1 MDNKKPNDWVL
12 NVLQNPNFSLSDF
25 KAVGV
30 DGNNTSIE
38 NRDVY
43 ANNKIIQSNPQFQD
57 SDGNFDNAKFNQFY
71 DNALESYQLLSTN
84 TFNEN
89 VMDEATFGFNNIWA
103 PKEASK
109 RTQPDFQISRIYN
122 PDRRKIGVEKVGF
135 TSDRTL
141 TAAEIAQTQKIY
153 NPDTKEWE
161 ESPNDSWLFRN
172 WFEPVAL
179 AQWEEEGEHIDPE
192 TNRKVK
198 HAKGDFKINE
208 EGTYY
213 YEKLGNREPYGKQLL
228 SPFDVLTVDG
238 SKANKYDFFDS
249 DSLDKSVFGS
259 VMKNTF
265 KIAPMFVPYV
275 GPAYIALGISNELA
289 KVLPIIYKTTF
300 GLAGASTDWANKVEA
315 FAYSMDSGTSEYAKQ
330 HTWAAENILNMVG
343 DVAKQ
348 LYEQRWIFTNAPR
361 LFKSYG
367 ISAKGGT
374 PSELDE
380 QISKLAQEYAQTS
393 IKDLPKVFKTLAET
407 GSMDAAQEVIKKE
420 ALARATIWG
429 QNYMKSY
436 QEWGKQLSRLYM
448 TGTAS
453 CNAFTDAKQEGAS
466 DMEAAAVFWGY
477 MAGMYALMST
487 DIGEHVLPE
496 LRSDKAHI
504 KNLLESVSKQA
515 KESISTNAV
524 KAESKEAS
532 KNIFAKLFNG
542 AKSFAQQHYK
552 AIADGSTSVM
562 SNALAEGVEEVS
574 EEVLYDVTKATFNAI
589 SYFTG
594 NETRLSAFNDMASR
608 YGMSFFGGAL
618 GGSIFQGINDIQLR
632 KSYDSSNMQ
641 ANQELIYLIRQGRGE
656 EIYKALDK
664 MREKGVLG
672 DKNLSATKVD
682 KTSDGKYLYQQGTEG
697 DNQNEAIY
705 SLMKDYVSNIEQV
718 LSTEGMK
725 ISDMTLLDKQ
735 MLSELRYQE
744 LFKNAPSTGK
754 ILQDFNNLSDEF
766 LKTHA
771 AIDQL
776 NAEFSDE
783 NGKKSKT
790 YADKLALLEQKLDDL
805 RKEQFEFLHT
815 GKRGKYLGMMMF
827 SVNPVINKAFIDI
840 NFRMFAESKYKKD
853 FELLSEDDID
863 KAKEEYADYLKYD
876 ANKKLDIAYDVFRN
890 LNEQLSPIFQETGEL
905 AYKQYAQ
912 LRKNFYNSKIQFV
925 NAEGGLSYKTMTEVI
940 NDMFGDQGDTNEDIV
955 EKAERLKRNKDNPFS
970 ESSRFLRYTI
980 TTPDGELLSNG
991 SELLKQLNQA
1001 ADIFMTNGYMDKE
1014 VADSMRALAQE
1025 TINVSKEVFFEPPGQ
1040 SLLDSAYQY
1049 ISDEAGDIMREFAD
1063 SNLTITNIKDKTAE
1077 VIDKL
1082 RAIEGLDDVQKR
1094 ELDLTINELKHI
1106 SNSILARNA
1115 SLLNDANTL
1124 IKKLDSAKSNPLY
1137 DVLTKIGINVTGK
1150 KTNVFDLLQELE
1162 QQFSETHIS
1171 DFALDNKVKQ
1181 DQIKDARTIIAATR
1195 AVIYASQFDNID
1207 AANPF
1212 GFNVTLKEFYRKNQ
1226 IEDAPELG
1234 LIDSETAVLMNRDLD
1249 RIEMKLDFIENLSNL
1264 NKESQLKEQR
1274 RTSVNMNY
1282 LFFDV
1287 VGNENSFLYTKVVN
1301 GNTEPRQFDG
1311 QPLLNDK
1318 VREAINNA
1326 VTLRQ
1331 FTEDQDRTL
1340 DISDE
1345 DYTTMEK
1352 ERVAIED
1359 ALYDRFQEISN
1370 GKDQVAALK
1379 SILFDGGLSHEGI
1392 ASKSEGIRSVTKTLT
1407 DSEKLS
1413 YITSILGVKSSDFL
1427 SRYYTVIKSDTSKLA
1442 PIATQEFAVRLA
1454 YTLASNRGFVNNVVQ
1469 AAEMENHVG
1478 QSVLLNTIFI
1488 EGVPGA
1494 GKTKAV
1500 ARIAYSM
1507 IKASDPNIKTWTIGP
1522 HKKQSDTLAR
1532 EIGSQNN
1539 TAFTREEVFNKL
1551 DVDPDFV
1558 NSNDNISLVVS
1569 PTGVHNI
1576 KIKGLNERE
1585 YTKDD
1590 LPSVIFLDE
1599 ATHFTNGE
1607 LQILADFAAKSNIAL
1622 ILLGDSEQSGNEAM
1636 WNLVDGGNDIP
1647 IYNSFATTFCLK
1659 SPKLTVSM
1667 RSSNTNKRDNLI
1679 KIRAVLPYVWA
1690 TNTDMSVNDK
1700 WSFISNNLELKY
1712 TQDDSGI
1719 HGEKVQKTL
1728 ETGDLELMLSTLK
1741 DGETIGYIYDN
1752 TESPTYK
1759 MINALPDEKKK
1770 KFERFKESE
1779 AQGSE
1784 AKYFIIDIDWNKKR
1798 TASKDSA
1805 EAAIEVANFVKSLY
1819 TISTRS
1825 EEGTVIIDNH
1835 LTEIVN
1841 PDVFIE
1847 SDYNAPTSY
1856 NDDSL
1861 NDYKEKRLKALEE
1874 ILKGYTPTSTT
1885 SSQLVT
1891 DNPPVT
1897 SKLKEGAWIQFKDGS
1912 KWKIMSIKDNEYVL
1926 ANVDK
1931 TEYHKYPIEQI
1942 DSQLG
1947 ISVQITTEPTKPA
1960 PQQSENPRPDLQKVL
1975 IEEAIASEEGRES
1988 ELEQQKKAQWYAK
2001 DDPGFKVYTF
2011 AGYRS
2016 GVGVETSN
2024 GQVVI
2029 DSNNNINII
2038 DAGRKYKDNNGQLVD
2053 ETRSDLQALLDLPPF
2068 RNGSTKISYNTY
2080 DAAATLLANIRSAIM
2095 YAKTNG
2101 NALTEVKKLLRGFP
2115 KASSLASATSGEFQ
2129 AKFIQSFYQQTDR
2142 TIEMGDKTTPNRKL
2156 LVYVLKD
2163 RSGKPIAEF
2172 TIGVLPG
2179 LFTLD
2184 NWVQNYVGNDKNIKD
2199 KWDRL
2204 TNILAKANNVA
2215 KVASNTVYI
2224 PLGTDFAL
2232 GPNII
2237 SNTKIHKVDE
2247 EGRDYTDGAKLKIVP
2262 FSEFRNSK
2270 SRIVSDIYIMTNV
2283 GIDEEFYDKSLS
2295 GKAVAFVTTKKD
2307 FTWKGIKA
2315 SNDPNILAEAW
2326 METRGNKD
2334 ADKLDEVVKVVKLD
2348 PKGVNFEDYI
2358 NGVSAFRRELAN
2370 KTGNAKLY
2378 SPPGNKYTAA
2388 RIFMNLLQF
2397 SKDLKSAIVTGQTVH
2412 GITIVDNNKFKF
2424 EAGKIEIPRTRVVE
2438 LIGSLDE
2445 MLASA
2450 VNRIYG
2456 KTDAEK
2462 LSTSNVEWGLTGEI
2476 SQDAINKLDNA
2487 IVSKF
2492 NDYLENLKNY
2502 RDGEVMANFSNEH
2515 SFTLARLFHNY
2526 FTEFRIDS
2534 KTFELRTDAKSQNL
2548 LKTITKALQN
2558 YEQSSFRE
2566 GIYYTP
2572 VYKTSAE
2579 GGGMATAMAYP
2590 AINMINNFT
2599 VDVEAQTPDFVITG
2613 EALQRLADGIERF
2626 MTGRPNAQSQVQ
2638 DYSISNA
2645 KALLNAKARFEINRE
2660 EFKSIIDKVS
2670 EVIGLSL
2677 SNKTPYL
2684 EKDLANQ
2691 IYSVIKRMAKNR
2703 ELGLVDPSTEG
2714 FVINVLQFTKDD
2726 GHVQLL
2732 FETLGMA
2739 LRTKLNQPVTNITI
2753 DGSEGSAL
2761 YSGKFEVNSQQY
2773 QWTIDADNNVSYSPI
2788 ENTETD
2794 DAQKSEAVA
2803 KIEAELQKLEI
2814 RKEKLLNELVGNLKP
2829 ALAPKIKESVNIILS
2844 GNSDTSEYIKAQ
2856 TMVSKAFSMVP
2867 SNLKEEW
2874 ESLLKEYAN
2883 NKDALNNLSKT
2894 CNY

>member
-1 MDNKKPNDWVL
+1 MDNKKPNDWML
-12 NVLQNPNFSLSDF
+12 NVLQNPSFTLSDF
-25 KAVGV
+25 KAVGI

-38 NRDVY
+38 DREVY

-71 DNALESYQLLSTN
+71 DGALQSYQLLANN
-84 TFNEN
+84 TFNET

-109 RTQPDFQISRIYN
+109 RTQPEFQINRIFN

-135 TSDRTL
+135 TSDRAF
-141 TAAEIAQTQKIY
+141 TAAEIAQTQKVY
-153 NPDTKEWE
+153 DPETDEWE
-161 ESPNDSWLFRN
+161 ESPNDAWLGRN
-172 WFEPVAL
+172 WFQPIAL
-179 AQWEEEGEHIDPE
+179 AQWEEDGEHIDPE
-192 TNRKVK
+192 TNRKIK
-198 HAKGDFKINE
+198 HKKGELKLND

-213 YEKLGNREPYGKQLL
+213 YEKLGNREPYGRQLL
-228 SPFDVLTVDG
+228 SPFDVLTTDG

-259 VMKNTF
+259 IMKNTF

-275 GPAYIALGISNELA
+275 GPAYVALGITNELA

-300 GLAGASTDWANKVEA
+300 GLAGASKDWANKVEA

-343 DVAKQ
+343 DVTKQ

-367 ISAKGGT
+367 ISSKGGT

-393 IKDLPKVFKTLAET
+393 VKDLPKVLKTLSQT
-407 GSMDAAQEVIKKE
+407 GSMDAAQEIIKKE

-453 CNAFTDAKQEGAS
+453 YNAFTDAKQEGAS

-496 LRSDKAHI
+496 LRADKAQI
-504 KNLLESVSKQA
+504 RNLLQTVSKQA

-542 AKSFAQQHYK
+542 AKSFAQKNYK
-552 AIADGSTSVM
+552 AISDGSTSIM

-594 NETRLSAFNDMASR
+594 NETRLSAFNDVASR

-618 GGSIFQGINDIQLR
+618 GGSIFQGINDIKMR
-632 KSYDSSNMQ
+632 KSYDSNNME

-664 MREKGVLG
+664 MKEKGILG

-754 ILQDFNNLSDEF
+754 ILQDFNNLADEF
-766 LKTHA
+766 LKAHE

-776 NAEFSDE
+776 NVEFSDE

-790 YADKLALLEQKLDDL
+790 YADKLAILEQKLDDL

-827 SVNPVINKAFIDI
+827 SVNPVISKAFIDM

-853 FELLSEDDID
+853 FESLSEDNIA
-863 KAKEEYADYLKYD
+863 KAKEEYNDYLKYD

-925 NAEGGLSYKTMTEVI
+925 DAEGGLSYKTMTEVI

-955 EKAERLKRNKDNPFS
+955 EKAERLKRSKDNPFS
-970 ESSRFLRYTI
+970 ESSRFLRYAI
-980 TTPDGELLSNG
+980 TTPEGNLISNG

-1001 ADIFMTNGYMDKE
+1001 ADVFMTNGYMDKE
-1014 VADSMRALAQE
+1014 VADSMRAIAKE
-1025 TINVSKEVFFEPPGQ
+1025 TINVSKEIFFEPPGQ
-1040 SLLDSAYQY
+1040 SLLDTVYQY
-1049 ISDEAGDIMREFAD
+1049 INDEAGDIMREFAD
-1063 SNLTITNIKDKTAE
+1063 SELTIANIKDKTAE

-1082 RAIEGLDDVQKR
+1082 RAIEGLDDSQKR
-1094 ELDLTINELKHI
+1094 ELDLTINELKSI
-1106 SNSILARNA
+1106 TNSVLVNNS

-1124 IKKLDSAKSNPLY
+1124 MKKLDSAKSNPLY
-1137 DVLTKIGINVTGK
+1137 DVLTKIGVNVTGK
-1150 KTNVFDLLQELE
+1150 KTNIFDLLQELE
-1162 QQFSETHIS
+1162 QQFNETHIS
-1171 DFALDNKVKQ
+1171 DFALDNKIKQ

-1212 GFNVTLKEFYRKNQ
+1212 GFNVTLKEFYRNNQ

-1234 LIDSETAVLMNRDLD
+1234 LIDSETSTLMNRDLD
-1249 RIEMKLDFIENLSNL
+1249 RIEMKLDFIENLSNI

-1287 VGNENSFLYTKVVN
+1287 VGNEDSFLYTKVTN
-1301 GNTEPRQFDG
+1301 GNTEPVEFDG

-1331 FTEDQDRTL
+1331 LTEDQERTL

-1345 DYTTMEK
+1345 DYTAMEK

-1370 GKDQVAALK
+1370 GKDQIAVLK
-1379 SILFDGGLSHEGI
+1379 SILFNGGLSHEDI
-1392 ASKSEGIRSVTKTLT
+1392 ASKDEGVRSITKTLT

-1454 YTLASNRGFVNNVVQ
+1454 YTLASNRSFVNNVVQ
-1469 AAEMENHVG
+1469 AAEVENYISK
-1478 QSVLLNTIFI
+1478 SVLLNTIFI

-1500 ARIAYSM
+1500 ARIAYNM
-1507 IKASDPNIKTWTIGP
+1507 IKASDPNVKTWTIGP

-1539 TAFTREEVFNKL
+1539 TAFTREEVFSKL
-1551 DVDPDFV
+1551 GVDPDYV
-1558 NSNDNISLVVS
+1558 NSNDNINLVVS
-1569 PTGVHNI
+1569 STGVYNI
-1576 KIKGLNERE
+1576 KIKGLDERE

-1590 LPSVIFLDE
+1590 LPSVVFLDE

-1607 LQILADFAAKSNIAL
+1607 LQVLADFAAKNNVAL
-1622 ILLGDSEQSGNEAM
+1622 ILLGDTEQSGKESM
-1636 WNLVDGGNDIP
+1636 WNLVDGGKNVSA
-1647 IYNSFATTFCLK
+1647 YNSFATTFCLK

-1712 TQDDSGI
+1712 TQDESGI
-1719 HGEKVQKTL
+1719 HGEKVQKSL

-1741 DGETIGYIYDN
+1741 EGETIGYIYDN

-1759 MINALPDEKKK
+1759 MIDALPEEKKN
-1770 KFERFKESE
+1770 KFERFKEDE

-1798 TASKDSA
+1798 TVNKDSA
-1805 EAAIEVANFVKSLY
+1805 ESAIEVADFVKSLY

-1825 EEGTVIIDNH
+1825 EEGTIIIDNN
-1835 LTEIVN
+1835 LTELVN
-1841 PDVFIE
+1841 PDVFKE

-1874 ILKGYTPTSTT
+1874 ILKGYTPTSVTT
-1885 SSQLVT
+1885 SQPVT
-1891 DNPPVT
+1891 DNPPVV
-1897 SKLKEGAWIQFKDGS
+1897 SKLKEGTWIQFKDGD
-1912 KWKIMSIKDNEYVL
+1912 KWKVMSIKDNEYVL
-1926 ANVDK
+1926 ANADK

-1947 ISVQITTEPTKPA
+1947 TSVQITTEPTKPA
-1960 PQQSENPRPDLQKVL
+1960 PSEGKRPDLQKVL
-1975 IEEAIASEEGRES
+1975 IEEAIASEKGEES
-1988 ELEQQKKAQWYAK
+1988 DLEQQKKAQWYAK

-2016 GVGVETSN
+2016 GIGIETSN
-2024 GQVVI
+2024 GQIVI
-2029 DSNNNINII
+2029 DSNNNVNIT
-2038 DAGRKYKDNNGQLVD
+2038 DAGRKYKDINGQLVD
-2053 ETRSDLQALLDLPPF
+2053 ETKSDLQALLDLPHF

-2080 DAAATLLANIRSAIM
+2080 DAATTILANIRSAIM
-2095 YAKTNG
+2095 FAKTNG
-2101 NALTEVKKLLRGFP
+2101 AALTEVKKLLRGFP
-2115 KASSLASATSGEFQ
+2115 KAANLASATSGELQ
-2129 AKFIQSFYQQTDR
+2129 AKFISSFYQQTDR

-2163 RSGKPIAEF
+2163 RNGNPIAEF

-2204 TNILAKANNVA
+2204 SRVLSKANNVA
-2215 KVASNTVYI
+2215 KAAGGTVYI

-2247 EGRDYTDGAKLKIVP
+2247 NGRDYVDGSKLKIVP

-2283 GIDEEFYDKSLS
+2283 GIDEEFYDKSLA
-2295 GKAVAFVTTKKD
+2295 GKAIAFVTTKKD

-2334 ADKLDEVVKVVKLD
+2334 ASKLDEVVKVVKLD

-2412 GITIVDNNKFKF
+2412 GITVVDNDKFKF
-2424 EAGKIEIPRTRVVE
+2424 EAGKIEIPETRVVE

-2476 SQDAINKLDNA
+2476 SQDAINRLDNA
-2487 IVSKF
+2487 IMSRF

-2502 RDGEVMANFSNEH
+2502 KDGEVLADFSNEH

-2526 FTEFRIDS
+2526 FAEFRVDS
-2534 KTFELRTDAKSQNL
+2534 KNFELRTDAKSQNL
-2548 LKTITKALQN
+2548 LKTITRTLQN
-2558 YEQSSFRE
+2558 YEQSSFKE

-2613 EALQRLADGIERF
+2613 DALQRLVNGIDQF
-2626 MTGRPNAQSQVQ
+2626 MTGRPSVQPQVQ
-2638 DYSISNA
+2638 DYSTSNA
-2645 KALLNAKARFEINRE
+2645 KALLEAKSRFECE
-2660 EFKSIIDKVS
+2660 EKFKGIIEKAS
-2670 EVIGLSL
+2670 EIVGASL

-2691 IYSVIKRMAKNR
+2691 IYTTIKKMVKNR
-2703 ELGLVDPSTEG
+2703 ESGLVNSSEEG
-2714 FVINVLQFTKDD
+2714 FIIDMDQFKTDD
-2726 GHVQLL
+2726 GHM
-2732 FETLGMA
+2732 TLIFDT
-2739 LRTKLNQPVTNITI
+2739 LRLRLENMIHQPVTNITI

-2773 QWTIDADNNVSYSPI
+2773 QWTMDANNKISYSPI

-2794 DAQKSEAVA
+2794 DAQKSESVA
-2803 KIEAELQKLEI
+2803 KIEAELQKLEV
-2814 RKEKLLNELVGNLKP
+2814 RKEKILNELVKGLKP
-2829 ALAPKIKESVNIILS
+2829 TLAPKIKESVNMILS
-2844 GNSDTSEYIKAQ
+2844 GDSGTSEYVKAQ

-2867 SNLKEEW
+2867 SSLKAEW

-2883 NKDALNNLSKT
+2883 NKDALNNLLGT
-2894 CNY
+2894 CN

>member
-12 NVLQNPNFSLSDF
+12 NVLQNPDFSLSDF

-38 NRDVY
+38 DRDVY
-43 ANNKIIQSNPQFQD
+43 ASNKIIQSNPQFQD
-57 SDGNFDNAKFNQFY
+57 SEGNFDNAKFNQFY
-71 DNALESYQLLSTN
+71 DATLQSYQLLSTN

-103 PKEASK
+103 PKEATK
-109 RTQPDFQISRIYN
+109 RTQPEFQINRIYN

-141 TAAEIAQTQKIY
+141 TAAEIAQTQKVY
-153 NPDTKEWE
+153 NPNTKEWE

-179 AQWEEEGEHIDPE
+179 AQWEEDGEHIDPE

-198 HAKGDFKINE
+198 HKKGEFKLND

-213 YEKLGNREPYGKQLL
+213 YEKLGNREPYGRQLL

-249 DSLDKSVFGS
+249 DSLDKNVFGS
-259 VMKNTF
+259 IMKNTF

-275 GPAYIALGISNELA
+275 GPVYIGMGIANELA
-289 KVLPIIYKTTF
+289 KVLPVIYKTTF
-300 GLAGASTDWANKVEA
+300 GLMGASTDWANKVEA

-330 HTWAAENILNMVG
+330 HMWAAENILNMVG

-348 LYEQRWIFTNAPR
+348 LYEQRWIFTNVPR
-361 LFKSYG
+361 MFKSYG
-367 ISAKGGT
+367 ISSKGGA
-374 PSELDE
+374 PSELDK
-380 QISKLAQEYAQTS
+380 QINKLAQEYAQTS
-393 IKDLPKVFKTLAET
+393 IKDIPKVLKTLTQT
-407 GSMDAAQEVIKKE
+407 GSVDAAQEVIKKE

-436 QEWGKQLSRLYM
+436 QEWGKHLSRLYM

-453 CNAFTDAKQEGAS
+453 YNAFSDAKQEGAS

-496 LRSDKAHI
+496 LRADKAQI
-504 KNLLESVSKQA
+504 RNLLQTVSKQA
-515 KESISTNAV
+515 KETISTNAV
-524 KAESKEAS
+524 KAESKEVN

-542 AKSFAQQHYK
+542 AKSFAQNNYK
-552 AIADGSTSVM
+552 AIADGSTSIM

-618 GGSIFQGINDIQLR
+618 GGSIFQGINDIKMR
-632 KSYDSSNMQ
+632 KSYDSNNME

-664 MREKGVLG
+664 MREKGILG

-682 KTSDGKYLYQQGTEG
+682 KTADGQYLYQQGTEG

-725 ISDMTLLDKQ
+725 ISDLTLLDKQ
-735 MLSELRYQE
+735 ILSELRYQE

-754 ILQDFNNLSDEF
+754 ILQDFNNLADEF
-766 LKTHA
+766 LKTHS

-790 YADKLALLEQKLDDL
+790 YADKLAMLEQKLDDL

-827 SVNPVINKAFIDI
+827 SVNPVINKAFIDM
-840 NFRMFAESKYKKD
+840 NFRMFAESKYNKD
-853 FELLSEDDID
+853 FETLSEDDIT
-863 KAKEEYADYLKYD
+863 KAKEEYNDYLEYD

-890 LNEQLSPIFQETGEL
+890 LNEKLSPIFQETGEL
-905 AYKQYAQ
+905 SYKQYTQ
-912 LRKNFYNSKIQFV
+912 LKNKFYNAPLIFTGP
-925 NAEGGLSYKTMTEVI
+925 EGEQVTKTMMDIV
-940 NDMFGDQGDTNEDIV
+940 NDMFGSDSDTNESIV
-955 EKAERLKRNKDNPFS
+955 EKAEKLKAQKARPFD
-970 ESSRFLRYTI
+970 EVSRFLSYTT
-980 TTPDGELLSNG
+980 TTPEGEVISNG
-991 SELLKQLNQA
+991 PLLLKQLNQA
-1001 ADIFMTNGYMDKE
+1001 ADAFMANGYLDQE
-1014 VADSMRALAQE
+1014 VANTMRSLAKE
-1025 TINVSKEVFFEPPGQ
+1025 TIAVSKEVYFNPPGG
-1040 SLLDSAYQY
+1040 SLIDSAYQY
-1049 ISDEAGDIMREFAD
+1049 INDEVGDIIRNFAD
-1063 SNLTITNIKDKTAE
+1063 DSDLTVANIKEETAE
-1077 VIDKL
+1077 IIKKL
-1082 RAIEGLDDVQKR
+1082 KAVENLDEVQKN
-1094 ELDLTINELKHI
+1094 ELNHIINDLKHI
-1106 SNSILARNA
+1106 ANSTLVNNA
-1115 SLLNDANTL
+1115 EILNDANAL
-1124 IKKLDSAKSNPLY
+1124 IRKLDSAKSNPLY
-1137 DVLTKIGINVTGK
+1137 DVLTKVGINVTGK

-1162 QQFSETHIS
+1162 QQFNETHIS
-1171 DFALDNKVKQ
+1171 DFALDNKIKQ
-1181 DQIKDARTIIAATR
+1181 EQIKDAKTIIAATR
-1195 AVIYASQFDNID
+1195 AIIYASQFDNID

-1212 GFNVTLKEFYRKNQ
+1212 GFNVTLKEFYQNNK
-1226 IEDAPELG
+1226 IENAPELG
-1234 LIDSETAVLMNRDLD
+1234 LIDSETATLMNRDLD
-1249 RIEMKLDFIENLSNL
+1249 RIERKLDFIEKLSNL

-1287 VGNENSFLYTKVVN
+1287 IGNENSFLYTKVVDGKN
-1301 GNTEPRQFDG
+1301 VPREFDG
-1311 QPLLNDK
+1311 EPLLNDK

-1331 FTEDQDRTL
+1331 FTEDQNRTL
-1340 DISDE
+1340 DVSDE
-1345 DYTTMEK
+1345 DYTAMEK

-1359 ALYDRFQEISN
+1359 ALYDRFEEISN

-1379 SILFDGGLSHEGI
+1379 SLLFDGGLSYEGI
-1392 ASKSEGIRSVTKTLT
+1392 ASRGDGIRSITKNLS

-1413 YITSILGVKSSDFL
+1413 YVSSILGVKSSDFL
-1427 SRYYTVIKSDTSKLA
+1427 SKYYTVIKGDTSKLA

-1454 YTLASNRGFVNNVVQ
+1454 YTLASNRSFINNVVK
-1469 AAEMENHVG
+1469 AAELENHVG
-1478 QSVLLNTIFI
+1478 QSVLLNTVFI
-1488 EGVPGA
+1488 EGVPGS
-1494 GKTKAV
+1494 GKTRAV
-1500 ARIAYSM
+1500 VRIAYQM
-1507 IKASDPNIKTWTIGP
+1507 LKATNPDIKTWTIGP
-1522 HKKQSDTLAR
+1522 HKKQSDNLAN
-1532 EIGSQNN
+1532 EIGTQNN
-1539 TAFTREEVFNKL
+1539 TAFTREEAFNKL
-1551 DVDPDFV
+1551 DINPDYV
-1558 NSNDNISLVVS
+1558 NSSDNISLVVS
-1569 PTGVHNI
+1569 STGVHNI
-1576 KIKGLNERE
+1576 KIKGLSERE
-1585 YTKDD
+1585 YTKDN

-1607 LQILADFAAKSNIAL
+1607 LQVISDFAAKNNIAL
-1622 ILLGDSEQSGNEAM
+1622 VLLGDTEQSGNEAT
-1636 WNLVDGGNDIP
+1636 WNLIDGNDSVP

-1679 KIRAVLPYVWA
+1679 KLRAVLPYVWA

-1700 WSFISNNLELKY
+1700 WSFIGNNLELKY
-1712 TQDDSGI
+1712 TQDESGI
-1719 HGEKVQKTL
+1719 HGEKLQKSL
-1728 ETGDLELMLSTLK
+1728 ESGDLKLMLSTLK
-1741 DGETIGYIYDN
+1741 EGETIGYIYDN

-1759 MINALPDEKKK
+1759 TINSLPEEKRKR
-1770 KFERFKESE
+1770 FEMFKENE

-1784 AKYFIIDIDWNKKR
+1784 AKYFIIDIDWGKKR
-1798 TASKDSA
+1798 SLDKSPA

-1825 EEGTVIIDNH
+1825 EEGTIIIDNH

-1841 PDVFIE
+1841 PDVFVE

-1856 NDDSL
+1856 SDESL
-1861 NDYKEKRLKALEE
+1861 NDYKEKRLKSLEE
-1874 ILKGYTPTSTT
+1874 ILKGYTEKPKTESQPATPT
-1885 SSQLVT
+1885 VV
-1891 DNPPVT
+1891 P
-1897 SKLKEGAWIQFKDGS
+1897 KLKEGIWIQMNDGS
-1912 KWKIMSIKDNEYVL
+1912 KWKIIGIKDSKYII
-1926 ANVDK
+1926 ANADK
-1931 TEYHKYPIEQI
+1931 TEYHEYPIDKI
-1942 DSQLG
+1942 DTQLG
-1947 ISVQITTEPTKPA
+1947 TSIHITTEPTKPSIL
-1960 PQQSENPRPDLQKVL
+1960 PTGGQRPDLQRVL
-1975 IEEAIASEEGRES
+1975 IEEAQES
-1988 ELEQQKKAQWYAK
+1988 EDGTESDLEQQKKAQWYAK

-2011 AGYRS
+2011 AGFRS
-2016 GVGVETSN
+2016 GIGVETSN
-2024 GQVVI
+2024 GKIVI
-2029 DSNNNINII
+2029 DSNNEVNVINS
-2038 DAGRKYKDNNGQLVD
+2038 GRKFKDANGQLID
-2053 ETRSDLQALLDLPPF
+2053 ETPSDLQALLDLPSF
-2068 RNGSTKISYNTY
+2068 RNESVKIPYNTY
-2080 DAAATLLANIRSAIM
+2080 NAAVTILANIRSAIM
-2095 YAKTNG
+2095 FAKTNG
-2101 NALTEVKKLLRGFP
+2101 EALTNTKKLLRSFP
-2115 KASSLASATSGEFQ
+2115 KASKLANATSGELQ
-2129 AKFIQSFYQQTDR
+2129 VKFIQSFYQQTDR
-2142 TIEMGDKTTPNRKL
+2142 TIEMGDKATPNRKL
-2156 LVYVLKD
+2156 LVYVMKD
-2163 RSGKPIAEF
+2163 VNGNPIAEF

-2199 KWDRL
+2199 KWNRL
-2204 TNILAKANNVA
+2204 TNILAKGNNVA
-2215 KVASNTVYI
+2215 KIANRTVYI
-2224 PLGTDFAL
+2224 PLGTDFVL

-2247 EGRDYTDGAKLKIVP
+2247 DGRDYTDGAKLKIVP
-2262 FSEFRNSK
+2262 FSEFKNSK
-2270 SRIVSDIYIMTNV
+2270 SRIVSDVYIMTNV
-2283 GIDEEFYDKSLS
+2283 GVDNEFYDKSLS

-2326 METRGNKD
+2326 METRGSKD
-2334 ADKLDEVVKVVKLD
+2334 VDKLDEVVKVVKLD
-2348 PKGVNFEDYI
+2348 PKGVNFEEYI

-2370 KTGNAKLY
+2370 KTGNARLF

-2397 SKDLKSAIVTGQTVH
+2397 DKDLKSALVTGQTVN
-2412 GITIVDNNKFKF
+2412 GITITDSDKFKY
-2424 EAGKIEIPRTRVVE
+2424 ETGKIEIPGNRAIE
-2438 LIGSLDE
+2438 LISNLDE

-2462 LSTSNVEWGLTGEI
+2462 LATSNIEWGLTGEV
-2476 SQDAINKLDNA
+2476 SQNA
-2487 IVSKF
+2487 IDSLNNAILTRF
-2492 NDYLENLKNY
+2492 NDYLENLKSY
-2502 RDGEVMANFSNEH
+2502 KDGEILAEFSNSH

-2526 FTEFRIDS
+2526 FSEFRVDS
-2534 KTFELRTDAKSQNL
+2534 KNFTLRTDAKSQNM
-2548 LKTITKALQN
+2548 LKTITKVLQN
-2558 YEQSSFRE
+2558 YEQSSFKE

-2572 VYKTSAE
+2572 VYKGSAE

-2590 AINMINNFT
+2590 AVNMINNFT

-2626 MTGRPNAQSQVQ
+2626 MTGRPNAQPQVQ
-2638 DYSISNA
+2638 DYSISNT
-2645 KALLNAKARFEINRE
+2645 KALLNAKAIFRYKED
-2660 EFKSIIDKVS
+2660 FKDIVEKAV
-2670 EVIGLSL
+2670 ETVGLSL

-2691 IYSVIKRMAKNR
+2691 IYTTIKKMVKDK
-2703 ELGLVDPSTEG
+2703 ESGLVNLSEEG
-2714 FVINVLQFTKDD
+2714 FVIDVYHYKMDS
-2726 GHVQLL
+2726 GHIFLA
-2732 FETLGMA
+2732 FDTLKTR
-2739 LRTKLNQPVTNITI
+2739 LSSTLNQPVTNITI

-2773 QWTIDADNNVSYSPI
+2773 QWTMDADNKVSYSPI
-2788 ENTETD
+2788 ENAEAD
-2794 DAQKSEAVA
+2794 DIPMPEAIA
-2803 KIEAELQKLEI
+2803 KIEVELQKLDV
-2814 RKEKLLNELVGNLKP
+2814 RKEKLLNELVGGLNPQLG
-2829 ALAPKIKESVNIILS
+2829 PKIKESVNIILS
-2844 GNSDTSEYIKAQ
+2844 GNSGTSEYTKAQ
-2856 TMVSKAFSMVP
+2856 IMVSKAFSMVP
-2867 SNLKEEW
+2867 SNLKSEW

-2883 NKDALNNLSKT
+2883 NKDALNNLLGT
-2894 CNY
+2894 CN